1 MNNNFMKKAKEITA
15 NQTSQEPEP
24 ILWKIP
30 VYWKT
35 VKNFKI
41 LETTYFGYKLG
52 ITGKYN
58 VQKDADGLFIVYDI
72 NKAALVA
79 NQYGYMN
86 LLIGD

>member
-1 MNNNFMKKAKEITA
+1 MNNNFMKEAKEITA
-15 NQTSQEPEP
+15 NQEIQEPEP

-35 VKNFKI
+35 VKKFKI
-41 LETTYFGYKLG
+41 LETTYFGYKLS

-79 NQYGYMN
+79 NQYGYMT